1 MELQNNNL
9 RTLTMKQTLYI
20 LVFAVSAAMAAT
32 GCMKRNPI
40 LPFDAPRYVTSDAQ
54 TVTCVPEGRSGVTCV
69 PEGRSGYS
77 VTEVRFSICD
87 VSTEKGE
94 QIEYGQVEFNA
105 GDNCWENSWC
115 RIWQEGRNIKV
126 SFSENTSESL
136 TREISVY
143 YTPDDPDL
151 FDWGIHMTQLPYG
164 MTEEEYLQ
172 WLDSL

>member
-1 MELQNNNL
+1 
-9 RTLTMKQTLYI
+9 MKRTLYI
-20 LVFAVSAAMAAT
+20 LLFTVSAAMAAT
-32 GCMKRNPI
+32 GCRDFDPI
-40 LPFDAPRYVTSDAQ
+40 LPFDAPKYVSSNAQ
-54 TVTCVPEGRSGVTCV
+54 TVTCV

-94 QIEYGQVEFNA
+94 QIEYGQVELNA
-105 GDNCWENSWC
+105 EDNC
-115 RIWQEGRNIKV
+115 
-126 SFSENTSESL
+126 TSESL

-151 FDWGIHMTQLPYG
+151 FDWGVHMTQLPYG

-172 WLDSL
+172 WSDSL